1 MVDLKDFM
9 GILLVVCMNFLR
21 TRLCLD
27 TETDRPKTLVLV
39 CANNLS
45 KATWSEFICF
55 GHTDQMA
62 MLKIA
67 LFSNKS
73 FPSVS
78 TTSVS

>member
-45 KATWSEFICF
+45 KAT
-55 GHTDQMA
+55 
-62 MLKIA
+62 
-67 LFSNKS
+67 
-73 FPSVS
+73 
-78 TTSVS
+78 